1 MRTVKPV
8 LIVIVLSVVTT
19 TAQDIPA
26 PQPYEDADAYQIY
39 SLLLSQEE
47 SYGLGEVLLINE
59 VTIDGAL
66 SRKCLTPEAEKQF
79 SDAIAASYR
88 VGAKRFRLQRR
99 FQIKQPYK
107 LYGPNSVV
115 DPSAPTITISAV
127 GFNPAKT
134 KGHCLHRELLWWSLW
149 SWHLAPTSESSWQMD
164 RGTGGHMLYCF
175 LTGDKSP

>member
-19 TAQDIPA
+19 TARDIPA
-26 PQPYEDADAYQIY
+26 PQPYQDADGYQIY

-66 SRKCLTPEAEKQF
+66 SRKCLTPETGKQF

-88 VGAKRFRLQRR
+88 VSAKRFRLLPH

-107 LYGPNSVV
+107 LYGPNTVV
-115 DPSAPTITISAV
+115 EPSAPTITMSAV
-127 GFNPAKT
+127 GFNGAKT
-134 KGHCLHRELLWWSLW
+134 KAVVFIMSNSGGLGGRGR
-149 SWHLAPTSESSWQMD
+149 WHLLQKV
-164 RGTGGHMLYCF
+164 RGKWTEVPGVTCTL
-175 LTGDKSP
+175 DS

>member
-127 GFNPAKT
+127 GFNPVKT
-134 KGHCLHRELLWWSLW
+134 KAIVFIGSSCGGLCGHGT
-149 SWHLAPTSESSWQMD
+149 WHLLQKAHGKWIEVPGVT
-164 RGTGGHMLYCF
+164 CF
-175 LTGDKSP
+175 IAS